1 MQLKS
6 ILNRV
11 QKHPSFV
18 YQTVRLVEHPR
29 LSIEVRIR
37 PRAGTRARC
46 SQCRRPAP
54 GYDTQA
60 VRRFDFVPLWHIPRG
75 LPLRHAPRVLPAL
88 RRAGRGPVS
97 AHEYLKKSERGSVQA
112 RF

>member
-18 YQTVRLVEHPR
+18 YETVRLVEHPQ
-29 LSIEVRIR
+29 LSIEVRVR
-37 PRAGTRARC
+37 PRAGTRATC
-46 SQCRRPAP
+46 SQCRRRAP

-60 VRRFDFVPLWHIPRG
+60 VRRFDFVPLWHIPVVFLYAMRRVCQRSLKTDRFSTPVGDSAGTRCSFG
-75 LPLRHAPRVLPAL
+75 LD
-88 RRAGRGPVS
+88 
-97 AHEYLKKSERGSVQA
+97 
-112 RF
+112 